1 MAGNLPD
8 NPQLIVI
15 FMVRSKS
22 LKPGI
27 IDGFIGSTKSN
38 YALHADHI
46 GFKKIAAKK
55 SSFLWAQ
62 VSFKGGTLRKH
73 CRGATLRIV

>member
-15 FMVRSKS
+15 FIVKSKI

-38 YALHADHI
+38 YALHADRE
-46 GFKKIAAKK
+46 A
-55 SSFLWAQ
+55 
-62 VSFKGGTLRKH
+62 
-73 CRGATLRIV
+73 